1 MYDLII
7 IGGGP
12 AGLTAAIYA
21 LRKRLNMLL
30 ISRDLGGKTNYRLQL
45 PDVDHHLVVNGEE
58 VVNRFVNEIEYL
70 YFTRVM
76 DKVEKIERVPGGY
89 TIHVQGGREY
99 SGKAIII
106 ATGATGKR
114 LNVPGEK
121 EFMMRGLCY
130 SATSYAP
137 LFVDRITAVVGDG
150 ELALRATAEL
160 AQIAHRVTLIAP
172 THGDLD
178 SPLAK
183 RLHSLPNVV
192 ILEGYAVQE
201 VHGDGYARSVTVR
214 KNGDQREVAADA
226 IFIELGLTANT
237 SFVDGLV
244 TRDDNGRI
252 KIDARNRTSAPG
264 IFAAGDVT
272 DAYAEQ
278 VLICIG
284 EGAKAAL
291 SAYEYLLGQ
300 PAEETMTTL
309 SEWR

>member
-30 ISRDLGGKTNYRLQL
+30 ISRDLGGMTNYRLQL
-45 PDVDHHLVVNGEE
+45 PDVDHHLVINGEE

-76 DKVEKIERVPGGY
+76 DKVEKVEAIPGGY
-89 TIHVQGGREY
+89 NVQVKSGREY
-99 SGKAIII
+99 GGKALIV
-106 ATGATGKR
+106 ATGARGKR

-137 LFVDRITAVVGDG
+137 LFVDRVAAVIGDG
-150 ELALRATAEL
+150 DFALRATAEL
-160 AQIAHRVTLIAP
+160 AQITRRVTLIAP
-172 THGDLD
+172 THGELD
-178 SPLAK
+178 GAIGK
-183 RLHSLPNVV
+183 RLRSLPNVV
-192 ILEGYAVQE
+192 ILEGYQVEE
-201 VHGDGYARSVTVR
+201 VRGDGYARSVSVR
-214 KNGDQREVAADA
+214 RDSDQREIAADA
-226 IFIELGLTANT
+226 IFVELGLTANT
-237 SFVDGLV
+237 DYLGDLV
-244 TRDDNGRI
+244 ARDEHGRI
-252 KIDARNRTSAPG
+252 KIDAHNRTSAPG

-272 DAYAEQ
+272 NAFAEQ
-278 VLICIG
+278 VLICVG

-300 PAEETMTTL
+300 PLEEPLATAG
-309 SEWR
+309 EWR

>member
-12 AGLTAAIYA
+12 AGLTAAVYA

-30 ISRDLGGKTNYRLQL
+30 ISKDLGGKTNYRLQL
-45 PDVDHHLVVNGEE
+45 PDIDHHLVINGEE

-76 DKVEKIERVPGGY
+76 DRVDKVEPIPGGY
-89 TIHVQGGREY
+89 NVHTREGREY
-99 SGKAIII
+99 SGKAIIV
-106 ATGATGKR
+106 ATGANGRR
-114 LNVPGEK
+114 LEIPGEK

-137 LFVDRITAVVGDG
+137 LFVDRITAVIGDG
-150 ELALRATAEL
+150 AIALRSAAEL
-160 AQIAHRVTLIAP
+160 AHIARRVTLIAP
-172 THGDLD
+172 THGELD
-178 SPLAK
+178 SPIGH

-192 ILEGYAVQE
+192 ILEGYHVEE
-201 VHGDGYARSVTVR
+201 VHGDEFARSVTVR
-214 KNGDQREVAADA
+214 KDGDTREIAADA
-226 IFIELGLTANT
+226 IFIEMGLRPNT
-237 SFVDGLV
+237 DFIVHLV
-244 TRDDNGRI
+244 ACDEEGHI
-252 KIDARNRTSAPG
+252 KIDARNRTTAPG

-272 DAYAEQ
+272 DAFAEQ
-278 VLICIG
+278 VLIGLG

-300 PAEETMTTL
+300 PTEEAVPAMG
-309 SEWR
+309 EWR